1 MNEERQN
8 FCAPFFFA
16 RSRSPP
22 FFCSLDDKIQLQ
34 REDFREKKNENNVIR
49 LREQSELLLFLSLQK
64 IVSSERRSAFKLEEF
79 N

>member
-1 MNEERQN
+1 MLHFFLLARDLHLFFVLLTTKFNCRERI
-8 FCAPFFFA
+8 
-16 RSRSPP
+16 
-22 FFCSLDDKIQLQ
+22 L
-34 REDFREKKNENNVIR
+34 EKKENENNVIR